1 MFAVFTKKRGGV
13 VAINVDNIMI
23 ATANGKYTTIELDDG
38 TPIDVLESLEEV
50 CAKCQVKNFKENVKK

>member
-1 MFAVFTKKRGGV
+1 
-13 VAINVDNIMI
+13 MI